1 MLFVVYNIDA
11 EGVSEKRAELL
22 PAHRDYM
29 KSLGEK
35 TLWGGPLLAD
45 DGETKRGGMYVV
57 RADSAEDARHI
68 AENDPFVKGGIFQFS
83 DVSAWR
89 WQSGPAHLEKES

>member
-11 EGVSEKRAELL
+11 SGKSQRRADLL

-29 KSLGEK
+29 KSLGGNV
-35 TLWGGPLLAD
+35 LCGGPLLAD
-45 DGETKRGGMYVV
+45 DGKSKRGGMYVL
-57 RADSAEDARHI
+57 RAESAEEARAI
-68 AENDPFVKGGIFQFS
+68 AANDPFVKGGVFRSS

-89 WQSGPAHLEKES
+89 WQSGPDSLQKQN